1 MFIKHLLS
9 LLIILFIFTHNY
21 FAAGKSYGKKIT
33 LKKTTKISHI
43 LAEPKKFDG
52 KKVLVEGPIVD
63 VCEHRGCWMEIG
75 SDKEFESIKFKVD
88 DGVIV
93 IPMDAKGKRARA
105 EGIVS
110 VKTKSV
116 NEQIE
121 QGKKHAKETGEEFDA
136 STITEPKTVIM
147 LKGEGAVIK

>member
-1 MFIKHLLS
+1 MFNKHLTS
-9 LLIILFIFTHNY
+9 LLILVFIFNY
-21 FAAGKSYGKKIT
+21 IALASGKSYGKKIT
-33 LKKTTKISHI
+33 LKKMTKISHI
-43 LAEPKKFDG
+43 LAEPQKFDG

-93 IPMDAKGKRARA
+93 IPMDAKGKKVRA
-105 EGIVS
+105 EGIIS
-110 VKTKSV
+110 VKTTSV
-116 NEQIE
+116 EDQIE
-121 QGKKHAKETGEEFDA
+121 KGKKHSEKTGEEFDA
-136 STITEPKTVIM
+136 STIKEPKTIIL